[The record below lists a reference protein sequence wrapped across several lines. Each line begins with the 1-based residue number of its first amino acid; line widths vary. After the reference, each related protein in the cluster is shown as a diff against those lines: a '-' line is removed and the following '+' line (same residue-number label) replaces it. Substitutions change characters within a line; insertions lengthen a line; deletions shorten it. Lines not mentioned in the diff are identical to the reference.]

1 MGDKEIKQLIKD
13 GKLKKAEKRA
23 ITILRNWK

>member
-1 MGDKEIKQLIKD
+1 MNDKEIKQLIKD
-13 GKLKKAEKRA
+13 GKLKKAENQA